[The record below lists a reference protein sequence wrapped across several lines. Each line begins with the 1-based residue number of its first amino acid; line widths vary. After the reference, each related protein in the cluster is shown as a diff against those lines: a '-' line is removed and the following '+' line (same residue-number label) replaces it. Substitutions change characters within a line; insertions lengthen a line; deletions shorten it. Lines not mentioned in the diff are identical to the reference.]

1 LPYFLGL
8 TNERGTKNFKFN
20 FHIIFK
26 KSYFSE
32 KKLLKIKKE
41 MKFLINNFRNLNG
54 DFKYSLTFT
63 RFTKKGY
70 ELLIYDNFY
79 DQKKP

>member
-1 LPYFLGL
+1 
-8 TNERGTKNFKFN
+8 
-20 FHIIFK
+20 
-26 KSYFSE
+26 
-32 KKLLKIKKE
+32 

-70 ELLIYDNFY
+70 ELLIYDNFSDAKKALNFGKYAINMCLKKRGQMY
-79 DQKKP
+79 DEKCLKGRKNTMYLNDI